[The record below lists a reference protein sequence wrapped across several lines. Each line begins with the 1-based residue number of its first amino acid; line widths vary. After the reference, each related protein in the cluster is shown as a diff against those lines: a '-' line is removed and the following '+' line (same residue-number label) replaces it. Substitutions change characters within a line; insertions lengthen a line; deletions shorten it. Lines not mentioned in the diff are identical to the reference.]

1 MNSSAT
7 VKELATALAIVQGQL
22 TFAKKDSKN
31 PFFKSN
37 YADLESVWDACRSLL
52 SENGLAIMQF
62 PGDYVDG
69 NMTLTTV
76 MTHSSG
82 EWVAQNMSLPVSK
95 PDAQGA
101 GSAITYMRRYALA
114 AIVGV
119 VQADDDG
126 NSASIKAT
134 VVADKATVVADK
146 ATSITSQQIASINAL
161 IEQSGSDEGKLLAYF
176 KKPSVTLLDR
186 NQGIQAIAMLE
197 KKLGVENVSQ

>member
-52 SENGLAIMQF
+52 SDNGLAVMQF
-62 PGDYVDG
+62 PGEYIDG
-69 NMTLTTV
+69 NMALNTII
-76 MTHSSG
+76 THKSG
-82 EWVAQNMSLPVSK
+82 EWMSQVMSVPVTK

-114 AIVGV
+114 AVIGV

-126 NSASIKAT
+126 NSASEKAT
-134 VVADKATVVADK
+134 IVAEKTP
-146 ATSITSQQIASINAL
+146 SITAQHITSINAL
-161 IEQSGSDEGKLLAYF
+161 IEQTASDEAKLLAYF
-176 KKPSVTLLDR
+176 KKPSVMLLDR
-186 NQGIQAIAMLE
+186 NQAIQAIFMLE
-197 KKLGVENVSQ
+197 KKLGESNVG

>member
-52 SENGLAIMQF
+52 SDNGLAIMQF

-126 NSASIKAT
+126 NSASEKAT
-134 VVADKATVVADK
+134 IVAEKAP
-146 ATSITSQQIASINAL
+146 SITPQQIASINAL
-161 IEQSGSDEGKLLAYF
+161 IEQTNSDMDKLCEYF
-176 KKPSVTLLDR
+176 KKPNLILFDR
-186 NQGIQAIAMLE
+186 HQATNAIAMLQ
-197 KKLGVENVSQ
+197 KKLGVADVS

>member
-1 MNSSAT
+1 MNSSPS

-37 YADLESVWDACRSLL
+37 YADLESVWEACRSLL
-52 SENGLAIMQF
+52 SDNGLAIMQF

-134 VVADKATVVADK
+134 VVADKT
-146 ATSITSQQIASINAL
+146 TSITPQQISSINAL
-161 IEQSGSDEGKLLAYF
+161 IEQTGSDEAKLLAFF

-197 KKLGVENVSQ
+197 KKPGVENVSQ

>member
-1 MNSSAT
+1 MNSSAS

-37 YADLESVWDACRSLL
+37 YADLESVWDACRNLL
-52 SENGLAIMQF
+52 STNGLAIMQF

-126 NSASIKAT
+126 NSASN
-134 VVADKATVVADK
+134 K
-146 ATSITSQQIASINAL
+146 ATSVAESATSQQIASINAL
-161 IEQSGSDEGKLLAYF
+161 IEQAEADEAKLLAYF
-176 KKPSVTLLDR
+176 KKPSITLLSR
-186 NQGIQAIAMLE
+186 TEAIQAISMLE
-197 KKLGVENVSQ
+197 KKLGAENVSK

>member
-1 MNSSAT
+1 LNSSPS

-37 YADLESVWDACRSLL
+37 YADLESVWEACRSLL
-52 SENGLAIMQF
+52 SDNGLAIMQF

-134 VVADKATVVADK
+134 IVADKATA
-146 ATSITSQQIASINAL
+146 ITPQQISSINAL
-161 IEQSGSDEGKLLAYF
+161 IEQTGSDEAKLLAFF

-197 KKLGVENVSQ
+197 KKLGVENVSE

>member
-52 SENGLAIMQF
+52 SDNGLAIMQF

-126 NSASIKAT
+126 NSASE
-134 VVADKATVVADK
+134 K
-146 ATSITSQQIASINAL
+146 ATSVAQSATSQQIASINAL
-161 IEQSGSDEGKLLAYF
+161 IEQSGSDEAKLLAYF
-176 KKPSVTLLDR
+176 KKPSVMLLDR
-186 NQGIQAIAMLE
+186 NQAIQAIAMLE
-197 KKLGVENVSQ
+197 KKLGELNVG

>member
-52 SENGLAIMQF
+52 SDNGLAIMQF

-101 GSAITYMRRYALA
+101 GAAISYMRRYALA

-126 NSASIKAT
+126 NSASE
-134 VVADKATVVADK
+134 K
-146 ATSITSQQIASINAL
+146 ATSVAQSATSQQIASINAL
-161 IEQSGSDEGKLLAYF
+161 IEQSGSDEAKLLAYF
-176 KKPSVTLLDR
+176 KKPSVMLLDR
-186 NQGIQAIAMLE
+186 NQAIQAIAMLE
-197 KKLGVENVSQ
+197 KKLGELNVG

>member
-1 MNSSAT
+1 LNSSDSI
-7 VKELATALAIVQGQL
+7 KELATALSIVQGQL

-37 YADLESVWDACRSLL
+37 YADLESVWDACRDLL
-52 SENGLAIMQF
+52 SANGLAIMQF
-62 PGDYVDG
+62 PGEYIEG
-69 NMTLTTV
+69 NMSLNTII
-76 MTHSSG
+76 THKSG
-82 EWVAQNMSLPVSK
+82 EWMSQEMSVPVSK

-101 GSAITYMRRYALA
+101 GSCITYMRRYALA

-134 VVADKATVVADK
+134 VVADKAT
-146 ATSITSQQIASINAL
+146 SITPQQISSINAL
-161 IEQSGSDEGKLLAYF
+161 IEQTGSDEAKLLAFF

-197 KKLGVENVSQ
+197 KKLGVENVSK

>member
-1 MNSSAT
+1 LNSSPS

-37 YADLESVWDACRSLL
+37 YADLESVWEACRSLL
-52 SENGLAIMQF
+52 SDNGLAIMQF

-134 VVADKATVVADK
+134 VVADKT
-146 ATSITSQQIASINAL
+146 TSITPQQISSINAL
-161 IEQSGSDEGKLLAYF
+161 IEQTGSDEAKLLAFF

-197 KKLGVENVSQ
+197 KKPGVENVSQ

>member
-126 NSASIKAT
+126 NSASEKAP
-134 VVADKATVVADK
+134 A
-146 ATSITSQQIASINAL
+146 ITSQQIASINAL
-161 IEQSGSDEGKLLAYF
+161 IEQTGSDEGKLLAYF